1 MERAIEEKQILTG
14 ESERPMIA
22 AEESD
27 AALVSAVLA
36 GDEAAFKL
44 IFERYRRLIA
54 HLVSRFFYNRA
65 EVEEMM
71 QQSFT
76 KIYFSLDSFEGGR
89 EKSFTSWVSKIT
101 VNQCYNELRRQKR
114 HPENRFGDLSGE
126 EIATLERA
134 ATKTDSPDAEDSL
147 INRDLSEKLL
157 SKLDAP
163 DRLALTLLY
172 AQEMSIEEVS
182 EILGWSP
189 SNVKTR
195 LFRARNYLR
204 NVFKTSK

>member
-1 MERAIEEKQILTG
+1 MERAIEEKRILAA
-14 ESERPMIA
+14 ESEIQIVS
-22 AEESD
+22 EQTD
-27 AALVSAVLA
+27 DALVGAVLA

-44 IFERYRRLIA
+44 IFERYRRLVA
-54 HLVSRFFYNRA
+54 HLVSRFFYDRS
-65 EVEEMM
+65 EIEELM

-76 KIYFSLDSFEGGR
+76 KIYFSLGSFQGGR
-89 EKSFTSWVSKIT
+89 EKSFSSWVSKIT
-101 VNQCYNELRRQKR
+101 VNQCYNELRRKKR
-114 HPENRFGDLSGE
+114 HPENRFGDLSDE

-134 ATKTDSPDAEDSL
+134 VTKTDSIGAENSL
-147 INRDLSEKLL
+147 INRDLSKKLL
-157 SKLDAP
+157 SKLEAP

-172 AQEMSIEEVS
+172 AEEMSVEEVS
-182 EILGWSP
+182 EILGWSQ

>member
-1 MERAIEEKQILTG
+1 MESVIEEKQILRA
-14 ESERPMIA
+14 ESEIQIVS
-22 AEESD
+22 EQTD
-27 AALVSAVLA
+27 DALVGAVLA

-54 HLVSRFFYNRA
+54 HLVSRFFYDRA
-65 EVEEMM
+65 EVEELM

-76 KIYFSLDSFEGGR
+76 KIYFSLDSFQGGR
-89 EKSFTSWVSKIT
+89 EKSFSSWISKIT

-114 HPENRFGDLSGE
+114 HPENRFGDLTEE
-126 EIATLERA
+126 EIVTLERA
-134 ATKTDSPDAEDSL
+134 VTKTDSIGAEDSL
-147 INRDLSEKLL
+147 INRDLSKKLL
-157 SKLDAP
+157 SKLEAP

-172 AQEMSIEEVS
+172 AEEMSIEEVS

>member
-1 MERAIEEKQILTG
+1 MERTVEKQQILG
-14 ESERPMIA
+14 VESEIQIV
-22 AEESD
+22 AEQTD
-27 AALVSAVLA
+27 DALVSAVLA

-54 HLVSRFFYNRA
+54 HLVSRFFYDRA
-65 EVEEMM
+65 EIEEIM

-76 KIYFSLDSFEGGR
+76 KIYFSLDSFQGGR
-89 EKSFTSWVSKIT
+89 EKSFSSWVSKIT

-114 HPENRFGDLSGE
+114 HPENRFGDLTEE
-126 EIATLERA
+126 EIAALERA
-134 ATKTDSPDAEDSL
+134 ATKTDSARAENSL
-147 INRDLSEKLL
+147 INRDLSKKLL
-157 SKLDAP
+157 SKLEAQ

-172 AQEMSIEEVS
+172 AEEMSVEEVS

-204 NVFKTSK
+204 NVFKISK